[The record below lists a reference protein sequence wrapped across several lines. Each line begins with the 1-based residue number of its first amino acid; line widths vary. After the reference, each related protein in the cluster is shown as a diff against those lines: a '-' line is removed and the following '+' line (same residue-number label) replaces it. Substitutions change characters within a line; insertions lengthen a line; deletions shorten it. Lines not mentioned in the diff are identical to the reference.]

1 MGRREPAV
9 STHVPEAEIA
19 STDRLVDDSTTMVLT
34 SAMWNGGQVDL
45 PAGVVAEAVRAAV
58 TRRTPA
64 DALQLVIDMAV
75 RNGPCDSASLT
86 TLGRERSISTIAH
99 SDDRVLAADQLQYDL
114 SEGPCLDAVWT
125 DGIYVI
131 EDLAAD
137 GRWPRWTVR
146 AADLGIRSSLSVHL
160 FTDVRLG
167 SLNLYSTTPRSYLHS
182 DIDNARVIAAHAS
195 VVLAYNRT
203 SQNLWEA
210 IDSRN
215 LIGQA
220 QGMLMERF
228 RLTPATAFGVL
239 RRYSQHHNIK
249 LVQLAE
255 EFTTTG
261 TLPDL
266 DPTGTG

>member
-1 MGRREPAV
+1 MGRHEPVV
-9 STHVPEAEIA
+9 STHVPVADAA
-19 STDRLVDDSTTMVLT
+19 SPDIPVDDAPTMILT

-45 PAGVVAEAVRAAV
+45 PPGVFAEAVRAAV

-75 RNGPCDSASLT
+75 RHGPCDSASIT
-86 TLGRERSISTIAH
+86 TLGRQRSVSTIAH
-99 SDDRVLAADQLQYDL
+99 SDDRVLAADQLQYALD
-114 SEGPCLDAVWT
+114 EGPCLDAVWT

-131 EDLAAD
+131 EDLGAD
-137 GRWPRWTVR
+137 GRWPRWAPG
-146 AADLGIRSSLSVHL
+146 AAELGIRSSLSVHL

-167 SLNLYSTTPRSYLHS
+167 SLNLYSTVPRSYNHA

-195 VVLAYNRT
+195 VVLAYNKT
-203 SQNLWEA
+203 NQNLWEA

-249 LVQLAE
+249 LIQLAE
-255 EFTTTG
+255 ELTTTG
-261 TLPDL
+261 KLPNL
-266 DPTGTG
+266 DPTEAA